1 MENNEQSISKEAI
14 FEIEDKTFAENSFRV
29 AYEAK
34 SDDESLR
41 GNA

>member
-1 MENNEQSISKEAI
+1 MENNEWSISKEAV
-14 FEIEDKTFAENSFRV
+14 FEIEDKTFAENSFRMP
-29 AYEAK
+29 YEAK

>member
-14 FEIEDKTFAENSFRV
+14 FEIEDKNFAENSFRV